1 MEPYFHGSLFL
12 IILTFSY
19 GISISTAESHRK
31 ELRPKNEVNLTVIR
45 QFEPN
50 KVDPSRVVQLSWK
63 PRVFLYRGFL
73 SDEECNHLIS
83 MGIEQIREPSVKDVD
98 SRKIARSIQHTTSL
112 TSLGTR
118 QEDVVTRIEDR
129 ISAWTFLPKGNSKPM
144 QITYKSDDTKE
155 IIEPRY
161 NESVVATVILYLSNV
176 THGGE
181 TVFVNS
187 VTPQVKDVFYSD
199 CAKTGYAIKPIKGNA
214 LLYFNL
220 LPNSGPDESSSNVI
234 CPVVKG
240 EKWSAVKVLHLRSTN
255 PNEETMESEIDGC
268 SDEESNCPQW
278 AGLGECER
286 NPVYMKGTPDYSGAC
301 RKSCNA
307 C

>member
-83 MGIEQIREPSVKDVD
+83 MELNP
-98 SRKIARSIQHTTSL
+98 ATSPL
-112 TSLGTR
+112 DAI
-118 QEDVVTRIEDR
+118 EDVVTRIEDR